1 MDEQR
6 AAADWE
12 SQDDAGLMRAMAAG
26 QTGALGALYDRYG
39 RLAYSLAI
47 NIVNDEALAEEI
59 TQDVFVQAW
68 NAAGAYRAEM
78 GKVSTW
84 LTSITRYRAIDR
96 LRRRRVRPEGHAL
109 GWEEG
114 EMPDLPDGM
123 HVEAA
128 VESGQMQLRVRQAV
142 AQLPPEQREA
152 LGMAFFQGY
161 THQEIA
167 ERLGEPLG
175 TVKTRIRTAMQKLR
189 RLLEGEED

>member
-1 MDEQR
+1 MNEKQ
-6 AAADWE
+6 AAENWE
-12 SQDDAGLMRAMAAG
+12 GLDDAGLMRAMAAG
-26 QTGALGALYDRYG
+26 HTGALGALYDRYG
-39 RLAYSLAI
+39 RLAYSLA
-47 NIVNDEALAEEI
+47 VNMVYDEALAEEI

-96 LRRRRVRPEGHAL
+96 LRRQRVRPEGHAL

-114 EMPDLPDGM
+114 EMPDLPDGIQ
-123 HVEAA
+123 VEAA
-128 VESGQMQLRVRQAV
+128 VESGQMQQRVRQAV
-142 AQLPPEQREA
+142 AQLPREQREA
-152 LGMAFFQGY
+152 LALAFFQGY

-189 RLLEGEED
+189 RLLEGDEG